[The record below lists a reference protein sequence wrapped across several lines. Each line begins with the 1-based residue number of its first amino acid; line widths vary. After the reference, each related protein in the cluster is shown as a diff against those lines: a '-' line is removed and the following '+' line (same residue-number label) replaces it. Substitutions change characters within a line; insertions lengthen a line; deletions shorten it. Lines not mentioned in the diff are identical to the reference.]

1 MYKAAMHG
9 GMKIYWG
16 RRQSWRR
23 RIEKI
28 PLLTAWDFNKL
39 WNPVWQIF
47 TGLCRNIKCNP
58 NIFAA
63 SYNSLKWYENRRIQ
77 QALLWSDRCLI

>member
-1 MYKAAMHG
+1 MHG
-9 GMKIYWG
+9 GHEDMLGKAAKLK
-16 RRQSWRR
+16 
-23 RIEKI
+23 EKDGENPFI
-28 PLLTAWDFNKL
+28 DRL

-77 QALLWSDRCLI
+77 QALLWSGRCLI